1 MATPAELLTD
11 VLAVA
16 GEELGVPVERLLQ
29 TVPLAALEEAGDD
42 LDSVEEAA
50 FFGGWII
57 RHKPF
62 PRRNRQIGYR
72 CMRLML
78 KQAEVP
84 WPRPREDRERI
95 EAMIRRL
102 EAGLISEA
110 KFVDWVRLRVATA

>member
-1 MATPAELLTD
+1 MASTVELLSE
-11 VLAVA
+11 VFVVA
-16 GEELGVPVERLLQ
+16 AEELNTSVEGLLWMA
-29 TVPLAALEEAGDD
+29 PLAALEEVADD
-42 LDSVEEAA
+42 LGAAEEAA

-57 RHKPF
+57 RHQPF

-78 KQAEVP
+78 KRAGVP
-84 WPRPREDRERI
+84 WPRPRQDRKQI

-110 KFVDWVRLRVATA
+110 KFVDWVCLRVATA

>member
-1 MATPAELLTD
+1 MAPPAELLTD
-11 VLAVA
+11 LLAIVE
-16 GEELGVPVERLLQ
+16 EELGIPVERLLQ
-29 TVPLAALEEAGDD
+29 TVPLAALEEVGSD
-42 LDSVEEAA
+42 LGSAEEAA
-50 FFGGWII
+50 FYGGWII

-78 KQAEVP
+78 EQAEVP
-84 WPRPREDRERI
+84 WPRAREDRERI

-110 KFVDWVRLRVATA
+110 KFVDWVCLRVATA